1 MALELN
7 FKINFKISDYE
18 DILPNR
24 RNYLIDDIVMNAD
37 EWERENYEECYWK
50 KHVAT
55 KEQINSPDYVQREVK
70 RIIRT
75 GVWIAIKEELLWIPP
90 NYYFFLMYFNTGGA
104 APQFRIKM
112 LKYLYFKIR
121 ARNNSKCIG
130 TMTIKQRQEGL
141 TTIEMSN
148 ALWEMAIGLM
158 DYGQIG
164 IQSKSR
170 DTVKLSCW
178 RTLKMG
184 WQMLPFWIKKILYKD
199 FASNG
204 AIEETMKFS
213 SPATPDDKGRDI
225 LISFGASVHNAFDSF
240 NNMRHCIFDE
250 YAKWPISLYKTFLN
264 YKNFIIPG
272 GERKGLFTMI
282 SSPAD
287 TNGTHNDEALALWK
301 ESEYDEETKTSRS
314 GIFRYYMNPLDGMDG
329 YYDKFGDAD
338 PVFLKKKILD
348 DRFNIPDEFKLSQIR
363 AFPLSEEEMFGSTE
377 GSHAWSNHK
386 GILER
391 KIFLIGRR
399 FKDENTQEP
408 CVVYGNLEF
417 LDGYMYNDVVFR
429 QSDKNSYDLKD
440 ARFCFS
446 YLPKFDDIL
455 EDSRKPPLYVEG
467 CLGVDPFNLRYPAKH
482 VGKQSNAAMVN
493 RVFRD
498 VNNRGYNKCPT
509 MVYCCRVQHQETF
522 FSDCIK
528 AAIFN
533 RSLIQ
538 YENRSD
544 KLSNWA
550 EDNGYFDWLLPEIGA
565 SAGSMRKGD
574 APGGGRNAFLEEGMG
589 LINANTNIP
598 RIAGEP
604 YLLDNY
610 WHIDLLSDYLEFDP
624 LDTHA
629 NDISMADIQSLV
641 GIIKILNIKR
651 RSAASPEFAEA
662 FKNSFG

>member
-1 MALELN
+1 MAN
-7 FKINFKISDYE
+7 DVFKIGFDIRDYK
-18 DILPNR
+18 DILPSAEEYLVDDFIINGEEWDAG
-24 RNYLIDDIVMNAD
+24 NYD
-37 EWERENYEECYWK
+37 ECYWK
-50 KHVAT
+50 KHIAT
-55 KEQINSPDYVQREVK
+55 KDEINDPDYVQREIK

-75 GVWIAIKEELLWIPP
+75 GVWIAIKSEIVWIAP

-104 APQFRIKM
+104 APQFRLKM

-121 ARNNSKCIG
+121 SRNNPKCIG
-130 TMTIKQRQEGL
+130 CMTIKQRQEGL

-184 WQMLPFWIKKILYKD
+184 WQMLPFWLKKILYKD

-204 AIEETMKFS
+204 AIEETMKFVS
-213 SPATPDDKGRDI
+213 EATEDDKGRDI

-287 TNGTHNDEALALWK
+287 TNGPHNDEALALWK
-301 ESEYDEETKTSRS
+301 ESEYNEETKTSRS
-314 GIFRYYMNPLDGMDG
+314 GIFRYYMNPLDGIDG
-329 YYDKFGDAD
+329 YYDKFGDTD
-338 PVFLKKKILD
+338 PIFLKKKIME
-348 DRFNIPDEFKLSQIR
+348 DRINIPDEFKLSQIR
-363 AFPLSEEEMFGSTE
+363 AFPLSEEEMFGATE
-377 GSHAWSNHK
+377 GTHAWSNSK

-391 KIFLIGRR
+391 KIFLVDRR
-399 FKDENTQEP
+399 FKDEKTQEP
-408 CVVYGNLEF
+408 CVVYGNLEWV
-417 LDGYMYNDVVFR
+417 DGYIYGDVEFR
-429 QSDKNSYDLKD
+429 QSDKNCYDLKD

-446 YLPKFDDIL
+446 YLPKDKEPLSDT
-455 EDSRKPPLYVEG
+455 RKPPAYIEN
-467 CLGVDPFNLRYPAKH
+467 CLGIDPFNLRYPAKH
-482 VGKQSNAAMVN
+482 VGRQSNGAMVN

-498 VNNRGYNKCPT
+498 VHGRGYNKCPT
-509 MVYCCRVQHQETF
+509 MTYCCRVQHQETF
-522 FSDCIK
+522 FTDAIK

-533 RSLIQ
+533 RALIQ

-544 KLSNWA
+544 KFANFA
-550 EDNGYFDWLLPEIGA
+550 EDHGYFDWLLPERGA
-565 SAGSMRKGD
+565 SSNSNRKGD
-574 APGGGRNAFLEEGMG
+574 APGGGKNAFLEEGMG

-598 RIAGEP
+598 LNPEDP
-604 YLLDNY
+604 YILDY
-610 WHIDLLSDYLEFDP
+610 HWHIDLLTDYLAFDP

-629 NDISMADIQSLV
+629 NDLSMADIQSLV
-641 GIIKILNIKR
+641 GIVKILNIKR
-651 RSAASPEFAEA
+651 RAPVPLEFSMA
-662 FKNSFG
+662 FKESFG